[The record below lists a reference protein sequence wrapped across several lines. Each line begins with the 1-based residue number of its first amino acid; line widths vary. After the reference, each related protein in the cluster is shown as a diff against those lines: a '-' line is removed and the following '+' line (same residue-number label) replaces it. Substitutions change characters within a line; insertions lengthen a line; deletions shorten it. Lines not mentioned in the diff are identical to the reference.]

1 MVRHRLSM
9 FTDMGVPLDAALL
22 GGAFRVWLLRTMP
35 AGMYRAWVVEDAAGV
50 IVAGGGVTIIPWPP
64 GPRYLGDRL
73 AFVYNVYT
81 EPPHRQRGIARMVMD
96 AIHTWCRQQG
106 VSSIALNA
114 SESGRSLYDSMGY
127 QATPR
132 PMMFLGLE

>member
-1 MVRHRLSM
+1 M
-9 FTDMGVPLDAALL
+9 FTAMGVPLDAALL
-22 GGAFRVWLLRTMP
+22 GAAFRVWLLRTMP
-35 AGMYRAWVVEDAAGV
+35 AGTYRAWVVEDAAGV

-81 EPPHRQRGIARMVMD
+81 EPPHRHRGIARMVMD
-96 AIHTWCRQQG
+96 AIHAWCRQQG
-106 VSSIALNA
+106 ISSIALNA

-127 QATPR
+127 QATPQ